1 MQITIKYFG
10 MLAEVT
16 NCQEEILDEE
26 VTTVLEVLDILY
38 DTYPLLKTKDFQIAQ
53 NQEMVTKETLLTQ
66 GELALLPPFA
76 GG

>member
-16 NCQEEILDEE
+16 NCQEETLDEK
-26 VTTVLEVLDILY
+26 VTTVLDVLNILY
-38 DTYPLLKTKDFQIAQ
+38 SKHPLLKTKNFQVAQ
-53 NQEMVTKETLLTQ
+53 NQVLVAKETLLTQ

>member
-16 NCQEEILDEE
+16 NCQEEVFDEE

-38 DTYPLLKTKDFQIAQ
+38 RKYPLLKTKDFRIAQ
-53 NQEMVTKETLLTQ
+53 NQELVAKETLLSL

>member
-1 MQITIKYFG
+1 MQIIIKYFG

-16 NCQEEILDEE
+16 NCQEETLDEE
-26 VTTVLEVLDILY
+26 VTTVLEVLNILY
-38 DTYPLLKTKDFQIAQ
+38 SKYPSLKTKDFQVAQ
-53 NQEMVTKETLLTQ
+53 NQVLVANETLLTQ

>member
-1 MQITIKYFG
+1 MQIIIKYFG

-16 NCQEEILDEE
+16 NCQEETLDEE
-26 VTTVLEVLDILY
+26 VTTVLEVLNILY
-38 DTYPLLKTKDFQIAQ
+38 SKYPLLKTKDFQVAQ
-53 NQEMVTKETLLTQ
+53 NQVLVAKETLLIQ

>member
-1 MQITIKYFG
+1 MQLTVKYFG

-16 NCQEEILDEE
+16 KCEEEIINEE
-26 VTTVLEVLDILY
+26 GTTVVEFLETLYNKYPILK
-38 DTYPLLKTKDFQIAQ
+38 DKDFQIAQ
-53 NQEMVTKETLLTQ
+53 NQKLITKETLLSS